1 MLFRP
6 DPETLVWAVIYAN
19 AALYALSLLL
29 VPRGI
34 GMSANPLRFLSPSN
48 TSLLLL
54 GATGSVPIDGLG
66 RWWTLLTAGWLHG
79 SILHVFFNMAALRQL
94 GPLIHREY
102 GPSRAVAL
110 YLLGSVGGFLVSYA
124 ARIPFTIGAS
134 AAVCGLIG
142 AALYYG
148 RSRGGVYGSAV
159 FQQVGGW
166 AVGIFL
172 FGFLVPGINNWAH
185 GGGMAAGFLLGHL
198 LGYEERGR
206 EQPWHRWLAGGCV
219 AATALALAWG
229 LATALLVRFSG

>member
-1 MLFRP
+1 
-6 DPETLVWAVIYAN
+6 
-19 AALYALSLLL
+19 
-29 VPRGI
+29 
-34 GMSANPLRFLSPSN
+34 MSANPLRFLTPSN

-54 GATGSVPIDGLG
+54 GASGTVPIDGLG

-79 SILHVFFNMAALRQL
+79 GILHLFFNMAALRQL
-94 GPLIHREY
+94 GPLILREY
-102 GPSRAVAL
+102 GTSRTVAL
-110 YLLGSVGGFLVSYA
+110 YTLGSVGGFLVSYA

-148 RSRGGVYGSAV
+148 RSRGGAYGSAV

-206 EQPWHRWLAGGCV
+206 ELPWHQWLAGGSV
-219 AATALALAWG
+219 VATALALAWA
-229 LATALLVRFSG
+229 LATALLVRFFG